1 MTASCLF
8 DAEVRHRRG
17 APAHTVRHRYSLA
30 LLDLDELP
38 AALRSRRWWSDR
50 PAPVWFRRRDY
61 LDGTDRP
68 LRDALSD
75 LVEERLG
82 RRPAG
87 PIRML
92 TQLRTLGWL
101 FNPLTAY
108 YCLTP
113 DGERIDVLVLEVTN
127 TPWHERS
134 WYVLDGDDVSGR
146 GAPFAKDHHVSPFL
160 PMDLTY
166 RCRAPIPGALLAL
179 RLELS
184 RDVADGGSERV
195 LDVDLTGTRR
205 EMHDRIPHRTA
216 ARRALQTIGV
226 SAAIHAHA
234 VVLAAKGAR
243 FHGHPDRRS
252 VRTTGEALDTTRPV
266 TTSGATK

>member
-1 MTASCLF
+1 MTASCVY
-8 DAEVRHRRG
+8 DVEVRHRRG
-17 APAHTVRHRYSLA
+17 APAHVVRHHYSLA
-30 LLDLDELP
+30 LLDLDEMP
-38 AALRSRRWWSDR
+38 DVLRSRRWWSDR
-50 PAPVWFRRRDY
+50 PAPMWFRRRDY
-61 LDGTDRP
+61 LDGADRP
-68 LRDALSD
+68 LPDALAD

-92 TQLRTLGWL
+92 TQLRTFGWL
-101 FNPLTAY
+101 FNPLTTY

-113 DGERIDVLVLEVTN
+113 EGDRLDALVLEVTN

-146 GAPFAKDHHVSPFL
+146 GNPFAKDHHVSPFL
-160 PMDLTY
+160 PMDLIY
-166 RCRAPIPGALLAL
+166 RCRALVPAETLAL
-179 RLELS
+179 RLELT
-184 RDVADGGSERV
+184 RDVPDGGTERV

-205 EMHDRIPHRTA
+205 GLHEPAPRGTA
-216 ARRALQTIGV
+216 VRRALQTVGV
-226 SAAIHAHA
+226 SAGIHAHA

-243 FHGHPDRRS
+243 FHRHPDRR
-252 VRTTGEALDTTRPV
+252 TTPVDDRANDRPTP

>member
-1 MTASCLF
+1 MISSCVY

-17 APAHTVRHRYSLA
+17 APEHVVRHSYVLA

-38 AALRSRRWWSDR
+38 GVVRSRRWWSDR
-50 PAPVWFRRRDY
+50 PAPVWFRRQDY
-61 LDGTDRP
+61 LEGSDRP
-68 LRDALSD
+68 LRDALGD

-87 PIRML
+87 PVRML

-101 FNPLTAY
+101 FNPLTTY

-113 DGERIDVLVLEVTN
+113 DGERLDVLVLEVTN

-146 GAPFAKDHHVSPFL
+146 GTPFAKDHHVSPFL
-160 PMDLTY
+160 PMDLIY
-166 RCRAPIPGALLAL
+166 RCRAPIPGDRLAL

-184 RDVADGGSERV
+184 RSIPDGGSERV
-195 LDVDLTGTRR
+195 LDVDLTGERRALGEPATRR
-205 EMHDRIPHRTA
+205 TA
-216 ARRALQTIGV
+216 VRRALQTVGV

-234 VVLAAKGAR
+234 AVLAAKGAR
-243 FHGHPDRRS
+243 FHGHPDRRGI
-252 VRTTGEALDTTRPV
+252 RTTRDPLETSPTTN
-266 TTSGATK
+266 TSGANK